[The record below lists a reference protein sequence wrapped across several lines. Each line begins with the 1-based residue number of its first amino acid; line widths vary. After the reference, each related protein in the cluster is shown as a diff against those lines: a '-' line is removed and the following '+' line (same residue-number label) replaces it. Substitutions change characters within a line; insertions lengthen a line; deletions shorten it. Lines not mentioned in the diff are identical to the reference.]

1 MPVFISIVE
10 DQTVIR
16 NGLMAILSMSPDF
29 QLLECHESAE
39 SLLEWLPKSIRKP
52 DIILQDI
59 GLPGMNGLECLLQI
73 KKEHP
78 SIKVMIFTVFDND
91 NNVFEA
97 LRQGADGYILK
108 KESPEKIMDALR
120 DLQEGGA
127 PMSREVARKVMDSF
141 KTASSPGNVTDLLS
155 NREYEILQHLAKG
168 YLYKEIA
175 DNLAISIST
184 VKQHIHHIYEK
195 LQVQNRSEA
204 ILRYLG
210 Q

>member
-1 MPVFISIVE
+1 MPVSISIVE

-39 SLLEWLPKSIRKP
+39 SLVEWLPKAIRKP
-52 DIILQDI
+52 DIIIQDI
-59 GLPGMNGLECLLQI
+59 GLPGMNGLECLVQI
-73 KKEHP
+73 KKDHP
-78 SIKVMIFTVFDND
+78 FVKVMIFTVFDND

-97 LRQGADGYILK
+97 LKLGADGYILK
-108 KESPEKIMDALR
+108 KETPEKIMDALR

-141 KTASSPGNVTDLLS
+141 KGTSSDNVSDLLS

-175 DNLAISIST
+175 DNLSISIST

-204 ILRYLG
+204 ILRYLR

>member
-1 MPVFISIVE
+1 MPVSISIVE

-39 SLLEWLPKSIRKP
+39 SLVEWLPKTIRKP
-52 DIILQDI
+52 DIIIQDI
-59 GLPGMNGLECLLQI
+59 GLPGMNGLECLVQI
-73 KKEHP
+73 KKDHP
-78 SIKVMIFTVFDND
+78 FVKVMIFTVFDND

-97 LRQGADGYILK
+97 LKLGADGYILK
-108 KESPEKIMDALR
+108 KETPEKIMDALR

-141 KTASSPGNVTDLLS
+141 KKITSADNIPDLLS

-175 DNLAISIST
+175 NNLDISIST

-204 ILRYLG
+204 ILRYLK

>member
-1 MPVFISIVE
+1 MPVSISIVE

-39 SLLEWLPKSIRKP
+39 SLVEWLPKAIRKP
-52 DIILQDI
+52 DIIIQDI
-59 GLPGMNGLECLLQI
+59 GLPGMNGLECLVQI
-73 KKEHP
+73 KKDHP
-78 SIKVMIFTVFDND
+78 FVKVMIFTVFDND

-97 LRQGADGYILK
+97 LKLGADGYILK
-108 KESPEKIMDALR
+108 KETPEKIMDALR

-141 KTASSPGNVTDLLS
+141 KGTSSDNVSDLLS

-175 DNLAISIST
+175 DNLSISIST
-184 VKQHIHHIYEK
+184 VKQHIHHIYDK

-204 ILRYLG
+204 ILRYLR